1 MSNTVEFDNVRKDYG
16 DFTLS
21 GVSFTLPGGCIL
33 GLVGENGA
41 GKTTLLKLLLDTV
54 KRDGGKVSVFGK
66 DAAGLDPAVREEIG
80 VVPDEIGLPGHMT
93 AVQIGKMMKKMYRQW
108 DGEAYGRL
116 LKRLDVPEGK
126 KYTGLSHGTKRKLA
140 LAAAMAHAPKLLV
153 LDEATNG
160 LDPVVR
166 EEVMTLLREFV
177 CDEEH
182 AVLFSSHILEDLDK
196 VCDYA
201 VFLHKG
207 RLLAYDEKDA
217 LCDRYGVWRGSR
229 EAFEALGKD
238 GVVRAVLSPFG
249 AEAVVERSGYTGC
262 EELGKVDPETLFVAL
277 VRQADG
283 MTVEERKA

>member
-41 GKTTLLKLLLDTV
+41 GKTTLLKLLLDTA
-54 KRDGGKVSVFGK
+54 KRDGGRVSVFGR
-66 DAAGLDPAVREEIG
+66 DAAGLDPKVREEIG

-93 AVQIGKMMKKMYRQW
+93 AVQIGKMMGSLYRQW
-108 DGEAYGRL
+108 DGKAYNRL
-116 LKRLDVPEGK
+116 LKQLDVPEGK
-126 KYTGLSHGTKRKLA
+126 KFTGLSHGTKRKLA

-160 LDPVVR
+160 LDPVAR

-182 AVLFSSHILEDLDK
+182 AVLFSSHILDDLDK
-196 VCDYA
+196 ICDYA

-229 EAFEALGKD
+229 EAFGALDKEGM
-238 GVVRAVLSPFG
+238 VRAVVSPFG
-249 AEAVVERSGYTGC
+249 AEAVVERARLVGG
-262 EELGKVDPETLFVAL
+262 EALGKVDLATLFVAL